1 MMENFN
7 WKKLVA
13 GIAPVLG
20 TALGGPLAG
29 QAITM
34 LGQALGLG
42 DDASE
47 TDVAAVVASGKL
59 SGEQI
64 VAMKAA
70 EQEFAVKMRGLDI
83 DVLKIN
89 QASDAAVIADAVSA
103 RQTFGSNEN
112 VFVLGVWILLIF
124 AALMGTVLVGLF
136 FLMTGRVNVDPG
148 VLTACGTL
156 IGTIVGY
163 VAANAQQVVSFFYG
177 SSKGSKDSG
186 AAIGQALAESIKQQG
201 ATSDTLASKSGNT
214 Q

>member
-1 MMENFN
+1 MKDFD

-29 QAITM
+29 QAISM
-34 LGQALGLG
+34 LGEALGLG
-42 DDASE
+42 SNASE
-47 TDVAAVVASGKL
+47 TDVAAAVTSGKL
-59 SGEQI
+59 TGEQI
-64 VAMKAA
+64 VAMKTA
-70 EQEFAVKMRGLDI
+70 EQDFAVRMRGLDI
-83 DVLKIN
+83 DVLKLN
-89 QASDAAVIADAVSA
+89 QASDAALIADAVSA
-103 RQTFGSNEN
+103 RQTFGGNEN
-112 VFVLGVWILLIF
+112 VFVLGVWILSTF
-124 AALMGTVLVGLF
+124 ALLMATVLVGLF

-186 AAIGQALAESIKQQG
+186 AAIGQALTESIKQQG
-201 ATSDTLASKSGNT
+201 ATTDTLAAKTGNT
-214 Q
+214 P

>member
-1 MMENFN
+1 MADFN
-7 WKKLVA
+7 WKKLVG
-13 GIAPVLG
+13 GIAPILG

-29 QAITM
+29 EAISM

-42 DDASE
+42 ADATE
-47 TDVAAVVASGKL
+47 TDVAAVVTSNKL

-64 VAMKAA
+64 VAMQQADQDFKVRM
-70 EQEFAVKMRGLDI
+70 EGLRI
-83 DVLKIN
+83 DVLKLN
-89 QASDAAVIADAVSA
+89 QAADAALIADTASA
-103 RQTFGSNEN
+103 RETFGGNEN
-112 VFVLGVWILLIF
+112 VFVLGVWILGTF
-124 AALMGTVLVGLF
+124 ALLMATVLVGLF

-186 AAIGQALAESIKQQG
+186 AAIGQALTESIKQQG
-201 ATSDTLASKSGNT
+201 ATTESLAAKTGNT
-214 Q
+214 L

>member
-1 MMENFN
+1 MADFD

-29 QAITM
+29 QAISM
-34 LGQALGLG
+34 LGEALGLG
-42 DDASE
+42 GNASE
-47 TDVAAVVASGKL
+47 TDVAAAVTSGKL
-59 SGEQI
+59 TGEQV
-64 VAMKAA
+64 VALKAA
-70 EQEFAVKMRGLDI
+70 DQAFSVRMRELDI
-83 DVLKIN
+83 DVLKLN
-89 QASDAAVIADAVSA
+89 QASDAALIADAVSA
-103 RQTFGSNEN
+103 RQTFGGNEN
-112 VFVLGVWILLIF
+112 VFVLGVWILLTF
-124 AALMGTVLVGLF
+124 AALMATVLVGLF
-136 FLMTGRVNVDPG
+136 FLMTGRVQVDPG

-186 AAIGQALAESIKQQG
+186 AAIGQALTESIKQQG
-201 ATSDTLASKSGNT
+201 ATTDTLAAKTGNT